1 MASSADDATAAAL
14 VALGTATLHEAF
26 GRRGI
31 AAGLRLMIGPA
42 FAGPAITVA
51 LPAGDNLGLH
61 LLLHHA
67 PAGSVACIASAG
79 RGLYGVFGDIL
90 ALAAAERGVT
100 ALVIED
106 GIRDFGTLTAPPSV
120 VARSVTAFGTQK
132 RRVVS
137 IHQPVSL
144 GDMLVR
150 PGDWIV
156 GDADGVMA
164 IPVDDVA
171 ALIDAAN
178 ARVAKEDGIRTG
190 LRSGR
195 TTVDLLGLGK
205 HLEKAGP
212 RP

>member
-1 MASSADDATAAAL
+1 MASSADGDVAAAL
-14 VALGTATLHEAF
+14 VALGTATLHEAY
-26 GRRGI
+26 GRRGL
-31 AAGLRLMIGPA
+31 AAGLRLMVGPA

-51 LPAGDNLGLH
+51 IPAGDNLGLH
-61 LLLHHA
+61 LLLHDA
-67 PAGSVACIASAG
+67 PAGAVACIASGG

-100 ALVIED
+100 ALVIDD

-120 VARSVTAFGTQK
+120 AARSVTAFGTQK

-144 GDMLVR
+144 GDILVR

-164 IPVDDVA
+164 IPAADVA

-178 ARVAKEDGIRTG
+178 GRVAKEDAIRSG
-190 LRSGR
+190 LRDGR